1 MSKKSKNIVVTEV
14 EQVIAVAAEAKRR
27 GRPVNP
33 SSERQQRLAL
43 MAERRA
49 NGEVKRGRPVNPD
62 SARQLKL
69 QSKGTGKRGRP
80 VNPNSA
86 RQQKLATKVVAE
98 MAAHIEAAK

>member
-1 MSKKSKNIVVTEV
+1 MSKNKKNIVVTEV
-14 EQVIAVAAEAKRR
+14 EQVIAVAEAKRR

-33 SSERQQRLAL
+33 TSERQKRLAL

-69 QSKGTGKRGRP
+69 QSQGTGKRGRP

-86 RQQKLATKVVAE
+86 RQLKLATKVVAE
-98 MAAHIEAAK
+98 MAAHIEAGK

>member
-1 MSKKSKNIVVTEV
+1 MSKSKKNIVVTAV
-14 EQVIAVAAEAKRR
+14 EQVITEAKRR

-80 VNPNSA
+80 VNPNSV
-86 RQQKLATKVVAE
+86 RQLKLAAKVVA
-98 MAAHIEAAK
+98 

>member
-33 SSERQQRLAL
+33 TSERQKRLAF

-49 NGEVKRGRPVNPD
+49 SGEVKRGRPVNPD

-98 MAAHIEAAK
+98 MAAHVEAAK

>member
-14 EQVIAVAAEAKRR
+14 EQVIAVAEAKRR

-33 SSERQQRLAL
+33 TSERQKRLAL

-49 NGEVKRGRPVNPD
+49 NGEVKRGRPVNPN

-69 QSKGTGKRGRP
+69 QSQGTGKRGRP

-86 RQQKLATKVVAE
+86 RQQKLA
-98 MAAHIEAAK
+98 AKATA

>member
-1 MSKKSKNIVVTEV
+1 MSKKSKNIVVAEV
-14 EQVIAVAAEAKRR
+14 EQVIAVATEAKRR

-33 SSERQQRLAL
+33 DSDRQKRLAL

-69 QSKGTGKRGRP
+69 KSQGTGKRGRP

-86 RQQKLATKVVAE
+86 RQQKLA
-98 MAAHIEAAK
+98 AKATA